1 MIFSG
6 SMKELRPDQKM
17 EGKMKK
23 NRIVALAGAILMTVS
38 MALTGC
44 GGSNASQTATQAAA
58 GGASGE
64 KTFNM
69 KLGHNMA
76 EDHAVNIAL
85 KGWADT
91 VKEKSNG
98 TINIEVVPNGVLGSE
113 TDMISQIQGGALD
126 MAKVSAATLGNFS
139 KAYTAFS
146 VPYLFNDKDS
156 YFKVLENQ
164 DLMKEVYDA
173 TADQG
178 FRGFTWLDS
187 GARSFYTKDREIRK
201 PEDLKGLKIRTMDSQ
216 MAIDMMNALGGSAT
230 AMGYGD
236 IYTAIQQGVIDGAEN
251 NVTALRD
258 HADVAKVYSYDM
270 HTMIPDIV
278 VISQKVWDE
287 MSDNQK
293 QIINETAAEMSSNY
307 KQAWKEFEDQVIND
321 VKGKGVTFVED
332 VDIPAFQEAV
342 KPIYEKLQK
351 DEPDTYALCEK
362 IQAAQK

>member
-1 MIFSG
+1 
-6 SMKELRPDQKM
+6 MKRR
-17 EGKMKK
+17 
-23 NRIVALAGAILMTVS
+23 NIVALASAILMTVG
-38 MALTGC
+38 ALTGC
-44 GGSNASQTATQAAA
+44 GSSSTTASNTSTTAAA
-58 GGASGE
+58 GGAAASTEE
-64 KTFNM
+64 KTFNL
-69 KLGHNMA
+69 KLGHNLA

-85 KGWADT
+85 KNWSDEL
-91 VKEKSNG
+91 KEKSSG

-113 TDMISQIQGGALD
+113 SDMISQIQGGALD

-156 YFKVLENQ
+156 FFKVLEN
-164 DLMKEVYDA
+164 DELMGEIYDA

-178 FRGFTWLDS
+178 FRGFAWLDS
-187 GARSFYTKDREIRK
+187 GARSFYTKDKAIRK

-216 MAIDMMNALGGSAT
+216 MAIDMMSALGGSAT

-293 QIINETAAEMSSNY
+293 EVFKSTAKDMSSNY

-321 VKGKGVTFVED
+321 VSSKGVEFVTD

-351 DEPDTYALCEK
+351 DDPESYAVVEK
-362 IQAAQK
+362 IQAAQ